1 MESKA
6 NQILQQAVIVHQ
18 QGKLEEAERLYR
30 AILQSQPKHPDA
42 NHNLGVLAVYLN
54 KTEAALPFFK
64 TAVDANPKI
73 EQFWLSYIDVLIK
86 DNQINNAKRV
96 IKKAKKKGFSSVK
109 LDALAAKF
117 YPKTQV
123 GNADTS
129 SPSQYQLN
137 SLLKYYQTGQ
147 SDDAEKLAK
156 SITQQFPQH
165 QFAWKV
171 LGAIFGQSGRTVE
184 AENANQTSVAL
195 SPEDAAAHYNL
206 GNTLKDLGRL
216 EEAEASYRRAIALK
230 PDFSEAY
237 FILSVI
243 LAINEDYDSALDI
256 IAKGNDIEPNIQK
269 FTLML
274 DILKSRQIHENNRV
288 RINGIADSVL
298 NMRLA
303 SNPLISHRKVE
314 PELVANLYDISTRGL
329 DETSDERFGNGRTTD
344 WFLFENS
351 RFIMECVK
359 EDLINIIKKIVKS
372 DVHVCDSFFNILGA
386 GSGSDPHQHLN
397 KLDRTEG
404 LNLYKQKYV
413 LQYYLRVGDQ
423 DCSEPGLYKLYE
435 PDEEILPSEG
445 MIIVIPAER
454 MHAAVY
460 GGDKDRVMIGI
471 NFYAL

>member
-1 MESKA
+1 LKPDYA
-6 NQILQQAVIVHQ
+6 
-18 QGKLEEAERLYR
+18 EAH
-30 AILQSQPKHPDA
+30 S
-42 NHNLGVLAVYLN
+42 NLGV
-54 KTEAALPFFK
+54 
-64 TAVDANPKI
+64 
-73 EQFWLSYIDVLIK
+73 
-86 DNQINNAKRV
+86 
-96 IKKAKKKGFSSVK
+96 
-109 LDALAAKF
+109 
-117 YPKTQV
+117 
-123 GNADTS
+123 
-129 SPSQYQLN
+129 
-137 SLLKYYQTGQ
+137 
-147 SDDAEKLAK
+147 
-156 SITQQFPQH
+156 
-165 QFAWKV
+165 
-171 LGAIFGQSGRTVE
+171 
-184 AENANQTSVAL
+184 
-195 SPEDAAAHYNL
+195 
-206 GNTLKDLGRL
+206 TLHELGRL
-216 EEAEASYRRAIALK
+216 DEAEASCRQAIALK
-230 PDFSEAY
+230 PDYALAHNNLGGTLQELGRLNESKVSYTKAVALKPDFAEAY
-237 FILSVI
+237 FNLSVI

-329 DETSDERFGNGRTTD
+329 DETSDERFGNGKTTD

-372 DVHVCDSFFNILGA
+372 DVHVYDSFFNILGA
-386 GSGSDPHQHLN
+386 GSGSAPHQHLN

-404 LNLYKQKYV
+404 LNLYKQKYA

-454 MHAAVY
+454 THSAVY